1 MALDMRA
8 AIGGLIEKWRDLG
21 HDLGFGIGGLATL
34 SFKCETREGSPAT
47 LSLS

>member
-1 MALDMRA
+1 MRA

-21 HDLGFGIGGLATL
+21 HDLGFGIGIAHGLATL